1 MTFFKDFTEGKFP
14 KLPRLKQRAT
24 LTTSPIQLHHKS
36 ATPYYCYGSF
46 PRCDGGKLRHPPQC
60 SRPPALTEA
69 IEEPLEEEE
78 EEVEVEMLVEGV
90 MVNAVETR
98 ISAELPV
105 DDVVASSKEQL
116 MEAKDAKDK
125 VSPPQ
130 NRGRAPS
137 RGFGNSH
144 EWNQTMDAKLLFG
157 RSASNPMSDEDV
169 SEGESTTSSPERGES
184 DFYEHDF
191 KVYTTRSES
200 DMNMTPKPT
209 DSPTATK
216 PDEKPPSATA
226 TTTTAP
232 AETTV
237 TPATPTPAASR
248 WSRVSTFSLKSASQ
262 AAAAAASASVSAVN
276 LASAA
281 AAKAAAAS
289 AKPKTTPNSVPS
301 IAPNTTTS
309 TTVTPPPVPPKPARI
324 ADKDLPEVT
333 EPVVV
338 EKERK
343 SSGEEPK
350 SRPPLTKWDPS
361 SRSTS
366 TEGRSSLWDK
376 SALALDANSRNRFSQ
391 SSQIVRRRSSE
402 TSMVGPPIDSP
413 PLSRRGSLRL
423 SDTNKETIIDPLS
436 DTIPHPLS

>member
-1 MTFFKDFTEGKFP
+1 V
-14 KLPRLKQRAT
+14 
-24 LTTSPIQLHHKS
+24 
-36 ATPYYCYGSF
+36 
-46 PRCDGGKLRHPPQC
+46 
-60 SRPPALTEA
+60 LTEA

-90 MVNAVETR
+90 MVNAVE
-98 ISAELPV
+98 LPI
-105 DDVVASSKEQL
+105 DDVESSKE
-116 MEAKDAKDK
+116 AKDVDK

-130 NRGRAPS
+130 NRSRAPS

-157 RSASNPMSDEDV
+157 RSASNPMSDEDE

-191 KVYTTRSES
+191 KVYTRSES
-200 DMNMTPKPT
+200 DMNMTPKPK
-209 DSPTATK
+209 DSPAATK
-216 PDEKPPSATA
+216 LDEKPPSATA
-226 TTTTAP
+226 NTTTTP

-237 TPATPTPAASR
+237 TPAAPTPAASR

-301 IAPNTTTS
+301 IAPNTTIS
-309 TTVTPPPVPPKPARI
+309 TTVTPPPVPPKPAKTT
-324 ADKDLPEVT
+324 DKDLAEVT

-338 EKERK
+338 EKESK

-391 SSQIVRRRSSE
+391 SSQMVRRRSSE
-402 TSMVGPPIDSP
+402 TSIAVGPPIDSP

-423 SDTNKETIIDPLS
+423 SDTTHKETVIDPLS
-436 DTIPHPLS
+436 DTMPHPLS